1 MTVYSWI
8 LIPALMIG
16 FFCGT
21 AAYYR
26 TRQDRTLL
34 ARTILAFCLLTFAL
48 LMFYVV
54 EVNPYLQPLSVTL
67 LFFGLSLL
75 LLITGISFLV
85 FVPSAAT
92 GRLGFAEVHAL
103 LPESI
108 LELSPGEMR
117 ALLPA
122 RFQGYAMQEVQVLV
136 MIELSRMAPEAIRK
150 LTPETLKAALR
161 RNVPHSILDPR

>member
-1 MTVYSWI
+1 MPVYSWI
-8 LIPALMIG
+8 LIPAMMIG

-54 EVNPYLQPLSVTL
+54 QVNPYPQPLFVTL
-67 LFFGLSLL
+67 LCFGLSLL
-75 LLITGISFLV
+75 LLITGVCFLV
-85 FVPSAAT
+85 FVPSAAAA
-92 GRLGFAEVHAL
+92 RLSLAEVRAL

-108 LELSPGEMR
+108 LELSPNEMR

-122 RFQGYAMQEVQVLV
+122 RFQGHAVHEVQVFV
-136 MIELSRMAPEAIRK
+136 MVELSRMAPEAIRK
-150 LTPETLKAALR
+150 LTPETLKAVLR
-161 RNVPHSILDPR
+161 RNVPYSILDTR